1 MVLPSPYDIGSML
14 GCEARRLCRL
24 VSIGLVVLTATWSPS
39 AGQNRGWSPPPKAT
53 VDALD
58 PVLAARTSRAV
69 AAVESAFS
77 AGGSGVAEAL
87 VELGDVLCAAGLFN
101 DATRAYSTALGFEPE
116 RADWWLRAGR
126 AQLEARAHGAAILAI
141 ERSLELDAAQPI
153 AEEILARALIAT
165 GRPAEAEAAWRRALS
180 LAPDSPG
187 ALWGLGRHLAE
198 AGDRDAEAVRLLSRL
213 AELQPQA
220 TEVLYP
226 LAQAERRLG
235 RLDRAR
241 DLLARSG
248 EGRVIL
254 DGLWQLRLDA
264 LRSATW
270 LDQLASELDRGLS
283 DAALFERIAQGTQP
297 AAPLVA
303 ELEPA
308 ISGGDP
314 PSRRARW
321 AYARGALALRDGD
334 ESGAEGWFR
343 RAIELDPTMV
353 DPLVRLGNA
362 AARVG
367 RYTQAGEWFEQAR
380 RLAPTD
386 VDILLKI
393 AALETARGD
402 RVAARSRYEEILRL
416 APRQVE
422 AHLRLAALLDDLG
435 DFDQAERM
443 LRQALDL
450 ELQRPEAAEAHTRL
464 ARLLRRRELFDESL
478 AHSRQA
484 LEADPRSV
492 PALADAAV
500 ALASRGRLAEAA
512 PLYRRWVEL
521 VPDDPKPRLPFAMAL
536 VLTGQQ
542 YEAKDVLLA
551 AVAQFPD
558 DERLADLLARHLA
571 AAPDPSIRDGRRA
584 LELAERAMA
593 RAQTPERAETLAMA
607 LAETGQFE
615 AAASLQQQL
624 VDGLEA
630 AGLSGPQLERMRQD
644 LERYRRGSR

>member
-1 MVLPSPYDIGSML
+1 MLPSPYDTGSML
-14 GCEARRLCRL
+14 GCAARR
-24 VSIGLVVLTATWSPS
+24 VSFVGAVALLGVVAGVSPLPAQS
-39 AGQNRGWSPPPKAT
+39 RGWSPPQPAAI
-53 VDALD
+53 DGLD
-58 PVLAARTSRAV
+58 PVLAARTTRTVVGVERAFAAGDPKV
-69 AAVESAFS
+69 AA
-77 AGGSGVAEAL
+77 AL
-87 VELGDVLCAAGLFN
+87 VELGDVLCAGGLFN

-141 ERSLELDAAQPI
+141 ERSLELDPAQPI

-165 GRPAEAEAAWRRALS
+165 GRPAEAEAAWRRALAS
-180 LAPDSPG
+180 APDSPG
-187 ALWGLGRHLAE
+187 ALWGLGRHLAD
-198 AGDRDAEAVRLLSRL
+198 AGDRDAEAVRLLGRL

-248 EGRVIL
+248 EGRVVL

-297 AAPLVA
+297 AAQLAADLETAVGGGEPL
-303 ELEPA
+303 P
-308 ISGGDP
+308 
-314 PSRRARW
+314 RRARW
-321 AYARGALALRDGD
+321 AYARGALALREGD
-334 ESGAEGWFR
+334 ESGAEGWFH
-343 RAIELDPTMV
+343 RALELDPAMV

-367 RYTQAGEWFEQAR
+367 RYTQAGEWFERAR
-380 RLAPTD
+380 QLAPTD
-386 VDILLKI
+386 VDVLLKI
-393 AALETARGD
+393 AALETARGNRD
-402 RVAARSRYEEILRL
+402 AARSRYEEILRL

-422 AHLRLAALLDDLG
+422 AHLRLAALLDELG
-435 DFDQAERM
+435 DFEQAERM
-443 LRQALDL
+443 LLQALDL

-478 AHSRQA
+478 AHSRKA

-492 PALADAAV
+492 PTLADAAV

-521 VPDDPKPRLPFAMAL
+521 APEDPKPRLPFAMAL

-542 YEAKDVLLA
+542 YEAKEVLLA
-551 AVAQFPD
+551 AVAAFPD

>member
-1 MVLPSPYDIGSML
+1 MLPSPYDIDSML
-14 GCEARRLCRL
+14 GCEALRLRRL
-24 VSIGLVVLTATWSPS
+24 VVIGLLVVVASLSP
-39 AGQNRGWSPPPKAT
+39 AVAQNRGWSPPPKAA

-58 PVLAARTSRAV
+58 PVLAARTSRAIVAVEKAFAADEPQV
-69 AAVESAFS
+69 AA
-77 AGGSGVAEAL
+77 AL
-87 VELGDVLCAAGLFN
+87 VELGDTLCAAGLFN

-126 AQLEARAHGAAILAI
+126 AQLDARAFGAAILAI
-141 ERSLELDAAQPI
+141 ERSLELEPTQPI
-153 AEEILARALIAT
+153 AEETLARALMAS
-165 GRPAEAEAAWRRALS
+165 GRPGEAEAAWRRALA

-187 ALWGLGRHLAE
+187 ALWGLGRHLAD
-198 AGDRDAEAVRLLSRL
+198 AGDRDAEAVRLLGRL

-248 EGRVIL
+248 EGRVVL

-297 AAPLVA
+297 AAQLA
-303 ELEPA
+303 ADLEAA
-308 ISGGDP
+308 IGAGGAP
-314 PSRRARW
+314 GRRARW
-321 AYARGALALRDGD
+321 AYARGALALREGD
-334 ESGAEGWFR
+334 EPGAEGWFR
-343 RAIELDPTMV
+343 RALELDPGMV

-362 AARVG
+362 AARFG
-367 RYTQAGEWFEQAR
+367 RYTQAGEWFERAR
-380 RLAPTD
+380 QLAPTD

-402 RVAARSRYEEILRL
+402 RAAARSRYEEVLRL

-422 AHLRLAALLDDLG
+422 AHLRLAAVLDDLG
-435 DFDQAERM
+435 DFEQAERR
-443 LRQALDL
+443 LQQALGL

-521 VPDDPKPRLPFAMAL
+521 DPEDPKPRLPFAMAL

-542 YEAKDVLLA
+542 YEAKEVLLA
-551 AVAQFPD
+551 AVASFPD

-615 AAASLQQQL
+615 AAASLQQRL
-624 VDGLEA
+624 VEGLEA
-630 AGLSGPQLERMRQD
+630 AGLAGPQLERMRQD
-644 LERYRRGSR
+644 LERYRLGSR